1 MAAPTTLNGKT
12 RKGVL
17 VIFGY
22 VASEG
27 DAVANHAKRIEV
39 CRQFL
44 SGSGLCWTFL
54 VETLTLVNDY
64 GDATPQAD
72 IENVIS
78 ACITNAVAGGLV

>member
-17 VIFGY
+17 TIFGY

-27 DAVANHAKRIEV
+27 DAVPDHAKRMEV

-54 VETLTLVNDY
+54 VETLDLVNGYNDS
-64 GDATPQAD
+64 TPQAD
-72 IENVIS
+72 IDNVIS

>member
-27 DAVANHAKRIEV
+27 SGVADHAKRIEV

>member
-12 RKGVL
+12 RKGDL
-17 VIFGY
+17 TIFGY
-22 VASEG
+22 VATEG
-27 DAVANHAKRIEV
+27 SGVADHDKRIEV

-54 VETLTLVNDY
+54 VETLDLVNGY
-64 GDATPQAD
+64 TDATPQAD
-72 IENVIS
+72 IDNVIS